1 MRHTTRCLVASFMA
15 LVFTALGVAPT
26 LAEASR
32 QEVRIVIR
40 ARQFQPAE
48 VTVRKGQEV
57 VLMFENQDVEIHA
70 FVPEKLLERV
80 PVLVGGSGAPQFGDR
95 GLVRLLIGGG
105 GSQAKIRFVPQIP
118 GRYRY
123 YCDMPGHQMV
133 GHILVI
139 SGEPGAV
146 DTQGEQQG
154 SQPEGTFHEGKRK
167 SK

>member
-1 MRHTTRCLVASFMA
+1 MRRTTRCLVAPFMA

-40 ARQFQPAE
+40 VRQFQPAE
-48 VTVRKGQEV
+48 VTVRTGQEV
-57 VLMFENQDVEIHA
+57 VLAFDNQDVEIHT

-80 PVLVGGSGAPQFGDR
+80 PVQVEGSGAPQFGDL
-95 GLVRLLIGGG
+95 GLVRLLIGG

-133 GHILVI
+133 GQIIVVAETPASI
-139 SGEPGAV
+139 SA
-146 DTQGEQQG
+146 QGEQQG
-154 SQPEGTFHEGKRK
+154 SQPEGTFHEGKRQ

>member
-1 MRHTTRCLVASFMA
+1 MA

-32 QEVRIVIR
+32 QEVRIVIN
-40 ARQFQPAE
+40 AREFQPSQ
-48 VTVRKGQEV
+48 VTLRVGREALLVFQ
-57 VLMFENQDVEIHA
+57 NQDAEIHA
-70 FVPEKLLERV
+70 FVPEKLLEGV
-80 PVLVGGSGAPQFGDR
+80 PVAVAGSGAPQFGDR
-95 GLVRLLIGGG
+95 GLVRLLIGG

-133 GHILVI
+133 AHILVI
-139 SGEPGAV
+139 SGVSGAV
-146 DTQGEQQG
+146 DTQSEQQG
-154 SQPEGTFHEGKRK
+154 SQPEGTFHESKRK